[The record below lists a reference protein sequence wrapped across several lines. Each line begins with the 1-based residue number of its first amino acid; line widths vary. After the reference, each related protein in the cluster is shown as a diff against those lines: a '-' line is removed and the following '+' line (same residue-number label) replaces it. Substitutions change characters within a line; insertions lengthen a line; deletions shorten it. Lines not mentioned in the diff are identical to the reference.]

1 MSSDL
6 RFQDIYETYRTRIVR
21 YLTRLVGEAEAE
33 DLTQEVF
40 VKVSHGL
47 QGFRG
52 ESQLLTWIYRIATN
66 TALDRLRSPSLLT
79 IEAEQEVEAG
89 SLLTGQRS
97 LTVEQQAIRNEMS
110 SCVRQVIDRL
120 PETYRTAIVL
130 GDIEGF
136 KDGEV
141 AEILGLS
148 LPAAKITLH
157 RARTRLRKA
166 LSDCCVFYRNEDNEL
181 VCDRKIG
188 VEKAETS
195 GD

>member
-1 MSSDL
+1 MI
-6 RFQDIYETYRTRIVR
+6 FQDIYETYRARIVR

-33 DLTQEVF
+33 DLAQEVF
-40 VKVSHGL
+40 VKVNQSL
-47 QGFRG
+47 EGFRG
-52 ESQLLTWIYRIATN
+52 ESQVLTWIYRIATN
-66 TALDRLRSPSLLT
+66 RALDRLRSPSPVAVEPVQ
-79 IEAEQEVEAG
+79 EAETG

-157 RARTRLRKA
+157 RGRTRLRKA
-166 LSDCCVFYRNEDNEL
+166 LSDCCVFSRNEENGL
-181 VCDRKIG
+181 VCDRKTG
-188 VEKAETS
+188 VAEEKTG